1 MLNQL
6 RLQLLG
12 LWSRTTTS
20 QRIVAGML
28 AVTGLALIGAFTWW
42 ASVPTYGV
50 AFAGLTDADAGA
62 VVEKI
67 KAQNIPYRLESG
79 GTILVPTSQVYDVRL
94 SLAKDGL
101 PGGSTVGYELF
112 NNNTLGLTEFSQ
124 KVQYQRA
131 LEGELARTIESI
143 SSVKS
148 ARVHIVIPEQ
158 ALFANQQQLTTASI
172 TVYLKPGEHLDAAQ
186 VQSITHLVASGV
198 EGLKPENV
206 VIVDTEG
213 QMLSAGFQAEGV
225 AGLSLTD
232 EQRAA
237 QHKYEA
243 EVEAK
248 VQDMLSQA
256 LGPNKSI
263 VRVSAV
269 LGWDRVETT
278 TQSFDPTPIVR
289 SSSVITET
297 YTGNGA
303 LPGGIPGTS
312 SNLPAGTSPT
322 YQTVIT
328 DTAGA
333 GYQRSETTNNY
344 EVSSTEMH
352 TVTAPG
358 QVQKLSLSV
367 LVDGVTDTQTL
378 KTITEIV
385 TLAAGVDAA
394 RGDQVTVQSLAFDRT
409 SLQQQADEMKSAEQ
423 LDLYI
428 RLGTWIALAM
438 MFVAV
443 LWFIQR
449 LLANLRLRAGQE
461 VWTTLLAPTGAMP
474 ALAAGAGA
482 LGAARLGARPAGE
495 AAIAAPS
502 PESAALA
509 LEAVGLAAAAVA
521 APTMSSP
528 ELERLQRTVTRMV
541 EERPSV
547 AAEAIRIWLDEDERR
562 K

>member
-12 LWSRTTTS
+12 LWSRTTTP
-20 QRIVAGML
+20 QRIVAGVL
-28 AVTGLALIGAFTWW
+28 VVTGLALIGAFTWW

-62 VVEKI
+62 IVEKI

-79 GTILVPTSQVYDVRL
+79 GRILVPTSQIYDVRL

-124 KVQYQRA
+124 KVNYQRA

-143 SSVKS
+143 ASVKS
-148 ARVHIVIPEQ
+148 ARVHIVIPEP
-158 ALFANQQQLTTASI
+158 ALFADQQQLTTASI
-172 TVYLKPGEHLDAAQ
+172 TVYLKPGERLDAAQ

-213 QMLSAGFQAEGV
+213 QMLSAGFQADGV

-232 EQRAA
+232 DQRAA
-237 QHKYEA
+237 QRRYEA
-243 EVEAK
+243 GVEAK

-256 LGPNKSI
+256 LGPNRSI
-263 VRVSAV
+263 VRASAV
-269 LGWDRVETT
+269 LGWDKVETT

-289 SSSVITET
+289 SSSVISET
-297 YTGNGA
+297 YSGNGA

-344 EVSSTEMH
+344 EVSSTQMR

-358 QVQKLSLSV
+358 QVQKLSVSV
-367 LVDGVTDTQTL
+367 LVDGVADAQTL
-378 KTITEIV
+378 ESITQIV

-409 SLQQQADEMKSAEQ
+409 FLQQQAADMESAEQ
-423 LDLYI
+423 LDLYV
-428 RLGTWIALAM
+428 RLGTWGALAM
-438 MFVAV
+438 VFAAA

-449 LLANLRLRAGQE
+449 LLANLRLRAGQDA
-461 VWTTLLAPTGAMP
+461 WTTLLAPPGAQP
-474 ALAAGAGA
+474 ALAGAGA
-482 LGAARLGARPAGE
+482 PASAARLSARPAAA
-495 AAIAAPS
+495 AAIAPPT

-509 LEAVGLAAAAVA
+509 LEAAGLVAAAA
-521 APTMSSP
+521 APPMSSP
-528 ELERLQRTVTRMV
+528 ELERLQRAVTRMV
-541 EERPSV
+541 EARPSA

>member
-6 RLQLLG
+6 QAQALG
-12 LWSRTTTS
+12 IWSRTTPT
-20 QRIVAGML
+20 QRIVAGVL
-28 AVTGLALIGAFTWW
+28 VVTGLALIGAFTWW

-50 AFAGLTDADAGA
+50 AFTGLTDADAGA
-62 VVEKI
+62 IVEKI

-79 GTILVPTSQVYDVRL
+79 GRILVPTSQVYDVRL

-112 NNNTLGLTEFSQ
+112 NSNTLGLTEFSQ
-124 KVQYQRA
+124 KVNYQRA

-143 SSVKS
+143 ASVKS

-158 ALFANQQQLTTASI
+158 ALFADQQQLTTASI
-172 TVYLKPGEHLDAAQ
+172 TVYLKPGERLDAAQ

-213 QMLSAGFQAEGV
+213 QMLSAGFQADGV

-237 QHKYEA
+237 QRKYEA
-243 EVEAK
+243 GVEAK

-269 LGWDRVETT
+269 LGWDKVETT

-297 YTGNGA
+297 YSGSGA

-344 EVSSTEMH
+344 EVSSTQMH

-358 QVQKLSLSV
+358 QVQKLSVSV
-367 LVDGVTDTQTL
+367 LVDGVTDAQTL
-378 KTITEIV
+378 ESITQIA
-385 TLAAGVDAA
+385 TLASGVDAA

-409 SLQQQADEMKSAEQ
+409 SLQQQAADMKSAEQ
-423 LDLYI
+423 LDLYV
-428 RLGTWIALAM
+428 RLGTWVAM
-438 MFVAV
+438 AIVFVAV

-449 LLANLRLRAGQE
+449 LLANLRLRAGQD
-461 VWTTLLAPTGAMP
+461 VWTTLLAPAGARP
-474 ALAAGAGA
+474 ALAGAGA
-482 LGAARLGARPAGE
+482 PASAARLSAGPAAA
-495 AAIAAPS
+495 AAIAP
-502 PESAALA
+502 PTPQSAALA
-509 LEAVGLAAAAVA
+509 LEAAGLAAAA
-521 APTMSSP
+521 APPMSSP
-528 ELERLQRTVTRMV
+528 ELDRLQRAVTRMV

>member
-6 RLQLLG
+6 RLQLIG
-12 LWSRTTTS
+12 LWSRTTTV
-20 QRIVAGML
+20 QKIVAGVL
-28 AVTGLALIGAFTWW
+28 AVTGIALIGAFAWW
-42 ASVPTYGV
+42 AAVPEYGV

-67 KAQNIPYRLESG
+67 KAQNIPYRLEGG

-94 SLAKDGL
+94 SMAKDGL

-112 NNNTLGLTEFSQ
+112 NSNTLGLTEFSQ

-131 LEGELARTIESI
+131 LEGELARTVESI
-143 SSVKS
+143 ASVKS

-158 ALFANQQQLTTASI
+158 ALFANQQPLTTASI
-172 TVYLKPGEHLDAAQ
+172 TVHLKPGQYLDATQ
-186 VQSITHLVASGV
+186 VQSITHLVASSV
-198 EGLKPENV
+198 EGLKPDNV
-206 VIVDTEG
+206 VIVDAEG
-213 QMLSAGFQAEGV
+213 QMLSAGFQADGV
-225 AGLSLTD
+225 MGMSLTD
-232 EQRAA
+232 EQRAS
-237 QHKYEA
+237 QRKYES

-248 VQDMLSQA
+248 VQAMLSQA
-256 LGPNKSI
+256 LGPDKSI
-263 VRVSAV
+263 VRANAV
-269 LGWDRVETT
+269 LGWNTVETT

-289 SSSVITET
+289 SSSIITET

-328 DTAGA
+328 DTTGTD
-333 GYQRSETTNNY
+333 YQRSETTNNY
-344 EVSSTEMH
+344 EVSSTQMR
-352 TVTAPG
+352 TVLAPG
-358 QVQKLSLSV
+358 QVQKLSVSV
-367 LVDGVTDTQTL
+367 LVDGITDTQAL

-385 TLAAGVDAA
+385 TLAAGIDAA

-409 SLQQQADEMKSAEQ
+409 SLQQQAADMESAEQ
-423 LDLYI
+423 LDLYV
-428 RLGTWIALAM
+428 RLGTWAALAIAI
-438 MFVAV
+438 VAV

-449 LLANLRLRAGQE
+449 MLANLRLRAGQD
-461 VWTTLLAPTGAMP
+461 VWTTLLALPGAQP
-474 ALAAGAGA
+474 ALLGAGA
-482 LGAARLGARPAGE
+482 PASTARLNARTGAAAG
-495 AAIAAPS
+495 IAP
-502 PESAALA
+502 PPTPDSAALA
-509 LEAVGLAAAAVA
+509 LEAAMVA
-521 APTMSSP
+521 APAMSSP
-528 ELERLQRTVTRMV
+528 ELDRLQRAVTRMV